1 MLATA
6 ILALALAPGASA
18 SWLID
23 RNTSAIHLAVDNKG
37 QALVSY
43 RAHGRAFHV
52 LAWGAI
58 NARQPN
64 PSIPQVRFKLD
75 YSGGKSWR
83 SFNNTCQSYDG
94 DGLAW
99 SVTACKATDGS
110 YWALQKWQRMLPN
123 AGYRPWLAS
132 QTVWELRLSHWSG
145 PIAEF
150 EIYTD
155 WVYSGRFH
163 DLFGRVSYNG
173 VGIHGF
179 HTTSRG
185 APLDT
190 YGRNVYL
197 DTFDSAYGSGW
208 HRENSF
214 VAHGPTSGM
223 FCYGF
228 YPYSSYPGYPTQRTE
243 KINGAGKKYRITMI
257 GPGVT
262 PDILW
267 VGDGLQDYDKTN
279 PALVDWEHQMNQ
291 KLDEMRVNYG
301 ETNCGQH

>member
-99 SVTACKATDGS
+99 SVTA
-110 YWALQKWQRMLPN
+110 
-123 AGYRPWLAS
+123 
-132 QTVWELRLSHWSG
+132 
-145 PIAEF
+145 
-150 EIYTD
+150 
-155 WVYSGRFH
+155 
-163 DLFGRVSYNG
+163 
-173 VGIHGF
+173 
-179 HTTSRG
+179 
-185 APLDT
+185 
-190 YGRNVYL
+190 
-197 DTFDSAYGSGW
+197 
-208 HRENSF
+208 
-214 VAHGPTSGM
+214 
-223 FCYGF
+223 
-228 YPYSSYPGYPTQRTE
+228 
-243 KINGAGKKYRITMI
+243 
-257 GPGVT
+257 
-262 PDILW
+262 
-267 VGDGLQDYDKTN
+267 
-279 PALVDWEHQMNQ
+279 
-291 KLDEMRVNYG
+291 
-301 ETNCGQH
+301 